1 MDVLVRWLCP
11 HKPPRIP
18 YPATPGAAGYDL
30 AACLD
35 RDVVLRPGE
44 RALIP
49 TGLAVALPGPD
60 VALLVLPRSGTALRL
75 GLSLANAAGVID
87 GDYRGEIKL
96 IAVNLD
102 PHEPVTIRDGDRIA
116 QMLFVPVLRPELRLV
131 EELPATER
139 GEGGFGSTGI
149 RS

>member
-1 MDVLVRWLCP
+1 MEVLVRWLCP
-11 HKPPRIP
+11 NKPPRIP
-18 YPATPGAAGYDL
+18 YSATSGAAGYDL

-35 RDVVLRPGE
+35 QDVVLPPGG
-44 RALIP
+44 RTLIP
-49 TGLAVALPGPD
+49 TGIAVALPSPD
-60 VALLVLPRSGTALRL
+60 VVLLVLPRSGTALRL

-96 IAVNLD
+96 VAVNLD

-131 EELPATER
+131 KELPETER
-139 GEGGFGSTGI
+139 GERGFGSTGI
-149 RS
+149 

>member
-11 HKPPRIP
+11 HKPPRVS
-18 YPATPGAAGYDL
+18 YLATSGAAGYDL
-30 AACLD
+30 AACLEQ
-35 RDVVLRPGE
+35 DVVLSPGE

-49 TGLAVALPGPD
+49 TGIAVALPGPD

-87 GDYRGEIKL
+87 ADYRGEIKL
-96 IAVNLD
+96 IAVNID
-102 PHEPVTIRDGDRIA
+102 PREPVTIRDGDRIA

-131 EELPATER
+131 EELPESER
-139 GEGGFGSTGI
+139 GDRGFGSTGI
-149 RS
+149 